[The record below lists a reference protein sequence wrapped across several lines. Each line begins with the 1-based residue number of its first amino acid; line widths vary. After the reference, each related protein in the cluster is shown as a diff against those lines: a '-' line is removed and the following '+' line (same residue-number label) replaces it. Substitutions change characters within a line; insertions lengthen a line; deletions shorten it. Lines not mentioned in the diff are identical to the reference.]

1 MAKATYILLLSDN
14 PQTAKNLTGKLN
26 KEGFVV
32 DIVADAESVL
42 TNIRQRTYDLIVL
55 NAVSLGMKGLDLC
68 RTLKNDPQ
76 TGKIPIIIIAVTKDE
91 VDTVLSLEIGAD
103 DYMTEPVNIKELA
116 ARINAVMRR
125 TRTPV
130 PDIKVL
136 QRGDIVIDTEKCVV
150 KKNGRRVVLTA
161 QAYKLL
167 RFLAEKQG
175 KVFSREQL
183 RDEVWNRTTFVGLR
197 TIDVHIRKLREKLE
211 QNPSHPQYIKTFR
224 GIGYFF
230 ERGQLPQNDDVQQ
243 NAPQ

>member
-1 MAKATYILLLSDN
+1 MAKSTYILLLSDN
-14 PQTAKNLTGKLN
+14 PHTAKTLTGTLAR
-26 KEGFVV
+26 EGFIIDV
-32 DIVADAESVL
+32 VADAENVL
-42 TNIRQRTYDLIVL
+42 SNIKKRTYDLIVL
-55 NAVSLGMKGLDLC
+55 NPVSLGMKGLDLC
-68 RTLKNDPQ
+68 RTLKNNPQ

-91 VDTVLSLEIGAD
+91 VDTVLGLEIGAD

-125 TRTPV
+125 TQTKA
-130 PDIKVL
+130 PDIKIL
-136 QRGDIVIDTEKCVV
+136 QIGEIVIDTEKCAV
-150 KKNGRRVVLTA
+150 KKNGRRIVLTA

-167 RFLAEKQG
+167 CFLAERQG

-211 QNPSHPQYIKTFR
+211 QHPSHPEYIKTFR

-230 ERGQLPQNDDVQQ
+230 ERGQPSPKDDEKHALQ
-243 NAPQ
+243 